1 MNCEYH
7 ASELA
12 HVLTSICHWDALP
25 ERVLQRLHTVLA
37 SCDSPVTPDNICKSL
52 LDHLNTQ
59 VELRCV
65 KCSTSVQD
73 GKACRV
79 AGAAMVATA
88 GCAALLGG
96 MRSSAVTTATHAADP
111 SWEGLDQSVVHT
123 SEPAKASNA
132 CDTLFVNQKGIVSL
146 GKAGSLL
153 QDLTGHSA
161 VAVADGI
168 VYIFGGR
175 VHGGLHAASSSHVT
189 NSLMVLALS
198 RAARD
203 TFHQQL
209 TGMGLQSFY
218 GTSSGSWSGGNCTSL
233 TTSGSAPAARHRHKA
248 TFDPQTQKMYIIG
261 GVGDQQQP
269 VDPPGTLHILDVP
282 TCSWSTCHL
291 RGQAPR
297 SALPEAVCLH
307 QGSLYVLE
315 QARQQQGAGSSTT
328 SWALHKLDL
337 ADLLSTASE
346 TATKASSNKAGITS
360 TANTSTS
367 TSRGGGGTTSS
378 SSRWSLVQCTG
389 EQPSHRAGCCT
400 FLYEGGLYVH
410 GGVRRHRGVQ
420 RDMWRLDMGTGHWA
434 EVAHNT
440 LQLPA
445 LADHVAV
452 VLGSRVLLVG
462 ACCVRH
468 TVYHAPA
475 GCPTCQGGFSSS
487 ILLVYGSPCG
497 PCGQGARSIQ
507 RTAAEHCASGCT

>member
-37 SCDSPVTPDNICKSL
+37 PCDSPVTAEIVCKSL
-52 LDHLNTQ
+52 LDHLDTQ
-59 VELRCV
+59 LELRCV
-65 KCSTSVQD
+65 KCSTSVED

-79 AGAAMVATA
+79 AGAALVATA

-96 MRSSAVTTATHAADP
+96 MRSAAVTTATHAADP

-175 VHGGLHAASSSHVT
+175 VHGGLHASSSSHAT

-233 TTSGSAPAARHRHKA
+233 TTAGSAPAARHRHKA
-248 TFDPQTQKMYIIG
+248 AFYPQTQKMYIIG
-261 GVGDQQQP
+261 GVGDQQQA

-282 TCSWSTCHL
+282 TSTWSTHHP

-297 SALPEAVCLH
+297 SALPEAVYLH

-328 SWALHKLDL
+328 TWALHKLDL
-337 ADLLSTASE
+337 SDLHITSD
-346 TATKASSNKAGITS
+346 TATKAPGISS
-360 TANTSTS
+360 TANTSS
-367 TSRGGGGTTSS
+367 SRGATSSSSSSSS
-378 SSRWSLVQCTG
+378 SSRWLLVQCTG
-389 EQPSHRAGCCT
+389 EQPSPRSGCCAS
-400 FLYEGGLYVH
+400 LYLGGLYVH

-420 RDMWRLDMGTGHWA
+420 RDMWRLDMGTSHWA
-434 EVAHNT
+434 EVAHDT

-452 VLGSRVLLVG
+452 VQGSRVLLVG
-462 ACCVRH
+462 ACSVQRVPH
-468 TVYHAPA
+468 YAPA
-475 GCPTCQGGFSSS
+475 GCHMCQGTCSHSSAV
-487 ILLVYGSPCG
+487 LLVCSRQCG
-497 PCGQGARSIQ
+497 ASRQEARWF
-507 RTAAEHCASGCT
+507 